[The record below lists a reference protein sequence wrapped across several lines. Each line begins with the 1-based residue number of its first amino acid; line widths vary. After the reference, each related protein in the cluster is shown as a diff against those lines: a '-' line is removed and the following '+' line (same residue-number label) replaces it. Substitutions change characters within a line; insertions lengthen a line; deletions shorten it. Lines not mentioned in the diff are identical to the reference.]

1 MSVITKKS
9 LLKVTG
15 PANRSLLTKEI
26 LDFCGTFPIYNI
38 ETTEAHFNPNGDKTQ
53 GKNICFE
60 IIPKYFYFILS
71 DNEGFL
77 SFGGITGQNLY

>member
-26 LDFCGTFPIYNI
+26 LDFCGTFLIYNI
-38 ETTEAHFNPNGDKTQ
+38 ETTEAHFRVKSNGVQTQ
-53 GKNICFE
+53 GKNISLE
-60 IIPKYFYFILS
+60 IIPNSFYFFSLIMKVLRRL
-71 DNEGFL
+71 EV
-77 SFGGITGQNLY
+77 

>member
-1 MSVITKKS
+1 MSVVITKKS

-38 ETTEAHFNPNGDKTQ
+38 ETTEAHFRVKSNGDETP
-53 GKNICFE
+53 GKNTCFE
-60 IIPKYFYFILS
+60 IIPKSFCFILS
-71 DNEGFL
+71 DN
-77 SFGGITGQNLY
+77 